1 VGGFVGW
8 LTCVCACDH
17 RWCWEVGV
25 LSRRSLLD
33 LVRNPLLLTSHFL
46 AMTYFAGEGGP
57 LRARR
62 ACR

>member
-1 VGGFVGW
+1 
-8 LTCVCACDH
+8 
-17 RWCWEVGV
+17 V